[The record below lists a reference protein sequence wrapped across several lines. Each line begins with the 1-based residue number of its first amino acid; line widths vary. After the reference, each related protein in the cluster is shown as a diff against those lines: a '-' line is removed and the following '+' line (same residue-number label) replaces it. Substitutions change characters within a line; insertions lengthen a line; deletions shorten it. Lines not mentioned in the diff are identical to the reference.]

1 MLNAKL
7 VLPIALILPV
17 AFGGCGLFVPE
28 KDLFPVDQYSEG
40 NFESMI
46 VRNIKCELHTGVQ
59 NFLNSR
65 LGESPRGQFIRD
77 WGAQVQLK
85 IQVEEM
91 SGLTPGVTLNTP
103 FENSVKTFPVGGN
116 VLTPRSFAL
125 GLGASGTAHA
135 TRVETISFT
144 YSFRDLLSE
153 PLPEGGLCNYDN
165 GFMIQSDLKI
175 GQFIFDKMVIATAPG
190 VAEAFISKTASPFSV
205 FSDDITFVASF
216 GGSVTPI
223 WHLARVS
230 VDPTG
235 TLLNATRTNTDD
247 VIITLGQ
254 ATRATATS
262 PAKLSDQA
270 NQVHN
275 ANLIGSAT
283 GSSISS
289 QAH

>member
-1 MLNAKL
+1 MSNVKR
-7 VLPIALILPV
+7 VLPLALILPV
-17 AFGGCGLFVPE
+17 ALGACGLFVPE
-28 KDLFPVDQYSEG
+28 KDLFATDEYSEG

-46 VRNIKCELHTGVQ
+46 VRNIKCELHIGVQ
-59 NFLNSR
+59 NFLDSR

-85 IQVEEM
+85 IQVDEM

-103 FENSVKTFPVGGN
+103 FENSIKTFPIGGN
-116 VLTPRSFAL
+116 VTTPQSFAL

-144 YSFRDLLSE
+144 YSFRDLLAE
-153 PLPEGGLCNYDN
+153 PLPQGGQCNYEN
-165 GFMIQSDLKI
+165 GILIQSDLKI

-190 VAEAFISKTASPFSV
+190 VPEAFITKTASPFSV

-216 GGSVTPI
+216 GGSVTPV

-230 VDPTG
+230 ANTTG
-235 TLLNATRTNTDD
+235 TLFNATRTNTDD
-247 VIITLGQ
+247 VIITLGH
-254 ATRATATS
+254 ATRATPTS
-262 PAKLSDQA
+262 PAQLSAQA
-270 NQVHN
+270 NQVHA

-289 QAH
+289 QVH